1 MTDNTQIPVEMYN
14 MINQFNKQREAGL
27 ICDAKCQNDNRVRK
41 LQYKVTQN
49 EKTLSE
55 AAGELLNSQRT
66 LSQFDPKGYGPIF
79 AKNINTMADN
89 QIEKLNSEFN
99 RSKNNIM
106 QNLDFYDTQ
115 IKFKQSMMNV
125 ENNEL
130 EKLNTLNEENKR
142 NIGDVRVNQRMS
154 RFYQTKT
161 DYLESWVNKLK
172 YMFWTTICILFVIFF
187 YYRNSDKITNKK
199 MSFGIVLLFIAIGF
213 MHFLMPVFSFI
224 WKLLSLFPT
233 P

>member
-14 MINQFNKQREAGL
+14 MIKQFNKQREQGL
-27 ICDAKCQNDNRVRK
+27 MCDTKCQNNNRVRR

-49 EKTLSE
+49 EKTLSN
-55 AAGELLNSQRT
+55 AASKLLNSQRT

-79 AKNINTMADN
+79 TKNINRMADN

-99 RSKNNIM
+99 RSKNNIL

-115 IKFKQSMMNV
+115 IKFKQSMINV

-130 EKLNTLNEENKR
+130 DRLNTLNNQNNK
-142 NIGDVRVNQRMS
+142 IMGDVRVNQRMS
-154 RFYQTKT
+154 RFYQIKT
-161 DYLESWVNKLK
+161 NYLESWVKKLK
-172 YMFWTTICILFVIFF
+172 YMFWTTICVLLVIFF
-187 YYRNSDKITNKK
+187 YYRNNDKIKNKK
-199 MSFGIVLLFIAIGF
+199 ASLGIVFLFIGIGF

-224 WKLLSLFPT
+224 WKLLSFFPT